1 MAFDSETAR
10 EAGKKSSRKGIGNK
24 STAELKKS
32 LKAIV
37 DDELENI
44 DRLLSSLDPKDRL
57 DIVCKLLPYVLPK
70 QTQLMTDGEV
80 VNSVKI
86 ILEDYKSKEN
96 E

>member
-10 EAGKKSSRKGIGNK
+10 EAGKKSSRKGVGNK

-44 DRLLSSLDPKDRL
+44 ESLLCSLDPKARL

-70 QTQLMTDGEV
+70 QTQLMAEGEV

-86 ILEDYKSKEN
+86 ILEDYKNKDDE
-96 E
+96 